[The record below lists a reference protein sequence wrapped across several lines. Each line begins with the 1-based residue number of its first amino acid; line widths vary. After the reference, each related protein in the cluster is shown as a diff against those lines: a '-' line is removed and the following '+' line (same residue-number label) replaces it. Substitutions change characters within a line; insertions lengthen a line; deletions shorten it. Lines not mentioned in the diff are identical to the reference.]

1 MNHIGRPSP
10 LIIPFLLINSPNF
23 HHQIHKSQFVYISFQ
38 PSSSSMALAFT
49 TSTSASIAF
58 SSSNSRSEQ
67 QQQQG
72 IQFSASN
79 FQTLDRSFPSPAALN
94 LSRKRSEAVKALNAE
109 PKRKDSIVPSAA
121 TVFAP
126 DVVEKAI
133 EVEDIEKLAQDL
145 EKASPLEIMDKAL
158 EKYGNDIAI
167 AFSGA
172 EDVALIEYAHL
183 TGRPFRVFSLDTGRL
198 NPETYKFF
206 DTVEKHY
213 GIRIEYMFPDAVEVQ
228 ALVRT
233 KGLFSF
239 YEDGHQECCRVRKV
253 RPLRRALKGL
263 RAWITGQRKDQSPG
277 TRSEVPVVQ
286 VDPVFEG
293 MDGGSGSLVKWNP
306 VANVAGNDI
315 WNFLRTMEVPVNT
328 LHAQGYIS
336 IGCEPCTRP
345 VLPGQHERE
354 GRWWW
359 EDAKAKECG
368 LHKGNLKEENVNGN
382 GSVNGNASSDIFES
396 QNIVNLSRPGI
407 ENLLKMEDRK
417 DGWMVVLYAPWCPF
431 CQAMEASYEELA
443 DKLAGSGVKVG
454 KFRADGDQKTFA
466 KQELQLGSFPTILF
480 FPKHS
485 SRPIKYASEKRDVD
499 SLMAFINA
507 LR

>member
-1 MNHIGRPSP
+1 MA
-10 LIIPFLLINSPNF
+10 LAAT
-23 HHQIHKSQFVYISFQ
+23 
-38 PSSSSMALAFT
+38 SSSSSFKVI
-49 TSTSASIAF
+49 SGASGF
-58 SSSNSRSEQ
+58 PLSSSSSEMKVSQ
-67 QQQQG
+67 
-72 IQFSASN
+72 IAS
-79 FQTLDRSFPSPAALN
+79 FRLLDRPHMASTTLP
-94 LSRKRSEAVKALNAE
+94 RRRSSVKPVNAE
-109 PKRKDSIVPSAA
+109 PKRNGSIVPLVA
-121 TVFAP
+121 TVAAP
-126 DVVEKAI
+126 VEEKVAA
-133 EVEDIEKLAQDL
+133 VEEDFEGLAKELQD
-145 EKASPLEIMDKAL
+145 ASPLEIMDKAL
-158 EKYGNDIAI
+158 EKFGNDIAI

-172 EDVALIEYAHL
+172 EDVALIEYARL

-228 ALVRT
+228 GLVRS

-277 TRSEVPVVQ
+277 TRSEIPVVQ

-293 MDGGSGSLVKWNP
+293 LEGGVGSLVKWNP
-306 VANVAGNDI
+306 MANVKGNDV
-315 WNFLRTMEVPVNT
+315 WNFLHAMEVPVNS
-328 LHAQGYIS
+328 LHSQGYIS

-368 LHKGNLKEENVNGN
+368 LHKGNLKEDSAAQVNGN
-382 GSVNGNASSDIFES
+382 GASAVGDIFNS
-396 QNIVNLSRPGI
+396 QNLVNLTRIGV
-407 ENLLKMEDRK
+407 ENLARMSNRQEP
-417 DGWMVVLYAPWCPF
+417 WIVVLYAPWCQF
-431 CQAMEASYEELA
+431 CQAMEGSYVELA

-454 KFRADGDQKTFA
+454 KFRADGDQKEYA

-480 FPKHS
+480 FPKHAS
-485 SRPIKYASEKRDVD
+485 KPIKYTSEKRDVD
-499 SLMAFINA
+499 SLMAFVNA

>member
-1 MNHIGRPSP
+1 MA
-10 LIIPFLLINSPNF
+10 LA
-23 HHQIHKSQFVYISFQ
+23 VT
-38 PSSSSMALAFT
+38 SSSSST
-49 TSTSASIAF
+49 ISSTSFF
-58 SSSNSRSEQ
+58 SRLGSS
-67 QQQQG
+67 
-72 IQFSASN
+72 
-79 FQTLDRSFPSPAALN
+79 TDT
-94 LSRKRSEAVKALNAE
+94 KALQIGYFRNLERSNGFANLTQRRSLVRPINAE
-109 PKRKDSIVPSAA
+109 PQRKDSVVPLAA
-121 TVFAP
+121 TIVAP
-126 DVVEKAI
+126 EVAEK
-133 EVEDIEKLAQDL
+133 EEEDYDELGRGLQN
-145 EKASPLEIMDKAL
+145 ASPLEIMDKAL
-158 EKYGNDIAI
+158 EKFGSDIAI

-183 TGRPFRVFSLDTGRL
+183 TGRPYRVFSLDTGRL
-198 NPETYKFF
+198 NPETYRLF
-206 DTVEKHY
+206 DEVEKHY
-213 GIRIEYMFPDAVEVQ
+213 GIHIEYMFPDAVEVQ

-293 MDGGSGSLVKWNP
+293 LNGGVGSLVKWNP
-306 VANVAGNDI
+306 VANVKGNDI
-315 WNFLRTMEVPVNT
+315 WNFLRTMNVPVNS
-328 LHAQGYIS
+328 LHSQGYVS

-368 LHKGNLKEENVNGN
+368 LHKGNIKQEDVPNHNGN
-382 GSVNGNASSDIFES
+382 GVTHTNGAAAEADIFNT
-396 QNIVNLSRPGI
+396 QNVVNLSRTGI
-407 ENLLKMEDRK
+407 ENLSKLDNRQEP
-417 DGWMVVLYAPWCPF
+417 WIVVLYAPWCPF
-431 CQAMEASYEELA
+431 CQAMEESYVDLA

-454 KFRADGDQKTFA
+454 KFRADGEQKEFA
-466 KQELQLGSFPTILF
+466 KSELELGSFPTILF

-485 SRPIKYASEKRDVD
+485 SRPIKYPSEKRDVD
-499 SLMAFINA
+499 SLVAFVNA

>member
-1 MNHIGRPSP
+1 
-10 LIIPFLLINSPNF
+10 
-23 HHQIHKSQFVYISFQ
+23 
-38 PSSSSMALAFT
+38 MALAFT
-49 TSTSASIAF
+49 SSTAIHTSL
-58 SSSNSRSEQ
+58 SSSSYEQ
-67 QQQQG
+67 PKVSQLG
-72 IQFSASN
+72 N
-79 FQTLDRSFPSPAALN
+79 FQLLDQPQVPLKALN
-94 LSRKRSEAVKALNAE
+94 FSQRRCLVKPLNAE
-109 PKRKDSIVPSAA
+109 PKRNESIVPSATTIA
-121 TVFAP
+121 AP
-126 DVVEKAI
+126 LP
-133 EVEDIEKLAQDL
+133 EVEEKVEAADYVKLAKEL
-145 EKASPLEIMDKAL
+145 ENASPLEIMDKAL
-158 EKYGNDIAI
+158 EKFGNDIAI

-198 NPETYKFF
+198 NPETYQLF
-206 DTVEKHY
+206 DAVEKHY

-228 ALVRT
+228 TLVRS

-277 TRSEVPVVQ
+277 TRSEIPVVQ

-293 MDGGSGSLVKWNP
+293 LDGGIGSLVKWNP
-306 VANVAGNDI
+306 VANVDGKDV
-315 WNFLRTMEVPVNT
+315 WNFLRAMNVPVNS
-328 LHAQGYIS
+328 LHSKGYVS

-368 LHKGNLKEENVNGN
+368 LHKGNIKDESVNGN
-382 GSVNGNASSDIFES
+382 GNSVVQANGSANVADIFDTKD
-396 QNIVNLSRPGI
+396 IVTLSRPGI
-407 ENLLKMEDRK
+407 ENLLKLEDRREP
-417 DGWMVVLYAPWCPF
+417 WLVVLYAPWCRF
-431 CQAMEASYEELA
+431 CQAMEGSYVELA
-443 DKLAGSGVKVG
+443 EKLGGSGVKVG
-454 KFRADGDQKTFA
+454 KFRADGEQKTFA
-466 KQELQLGSFPTILF
+466 QQELQLGSFPTILF

-485 SRPIKYASEKRDVD
+485 SQPIKYPSEKRDVD
-499 SLMAFINA
+499 SLLAFVNA

>member
-1 MNHIGRPSP
+1 
-10 LIIPFLLINSPNF
+10 
-23 HHQIHKSQFVYISFQ
+23 
-38 PSSSSMALAFT
+38 MALAAT
-49 TSTSASIAF
+49 SSSTSIVFPFFNSRTEQGVVF
-58 SSSNSRSEQ
+58 GSSNYQPS
-67 QQQQG
+67 
-72 IQFSASN
+72 
-79 FQTLDRSFPSPAALN
+79 DRHIPAAAGLN
-94 LSRKRSEAVKALNAE
+94 VSRKRSTALKALNAE
-109 PKRKDSIVPSAA
+109 ARRNDSIVPSAA
-121 TVFAP
+121 TVLAP
-126 DVVEKAI
+126 DVVDKTV
-133 EVEDIEKLAQDL
+133 EVEDIEILAKIL

-206 DTVEKHY
+206 DTVERHY

-286 VDPVFEG
+286 VDPAFEG
-293 MDGGSGSLVKWNP
+293 LDGGSGSLVKWNP

-315 WNFLRTMEVPVNT
+315 WNFLRTMDVPVNS

-336 IGCEPCTRP
+336 IGCEPCTRS

-382 GSVNGNASSDIFES
+382 TSVNGNERSVVSDIFEN
-396 QNIVNLSRPGI
+396 QNIVNLSRPGV

-417 DGWMVVLYAPWCPF
+417 DAWIVVLYAPWCPF
-431 CQAMEASYEELA
+431 CQAMETSYGEFA
-443 DKLAGSGVKVG
+443 DMLVGSDVKVG
-454 KFRADGDQKTFA
+454 KFNADGDQKAFA
-466 KQELQLGSFPTILF
+466 QQEMQLGSYPTILF
-480 FPKHS
+480 FPEHS
-485 SRPIKYASEKRDVD
+485 SRPIKYPSEKRDVD
-499 SLMAFINA
+499 SLIAFINA